1 MAAQLI
7 PNDGGNLRILTMATT
22 WTTKR
27 CAAIKVTNS
36 SHGACPFLQVG
47 HVRQRGLAVS
57 TDGPAPEQGNVSV
70 AGICG

>member
-36 SHGACPFLQVG
+36 SHGACPFSQVDQFDKVASP
-47 HVRQRGLAVS
+47 HQRMAQRLS
-57 TDGPAPEQGNVSV
+57 KEM
-70 AGICG
+70 